1 MEHVDKSTGEVT
13 DQPERDVVGET
24 SAFVARD
31 LLDSL
36 VLEIKLLQRPWD
48 ALPQA
53 EQDEMIERLR
63 KQVLNNVRQAIGIIV
78 ADERAVMPATVES
91 VTFKDGIKAVLKIS
105 KHAGAR
111 HDLADHEGQDL
122 IIVMVDP
129 GDYMAGV
136 HDVRG
141 DPDQAEIGV
150 ENSAAD
156 AIARARGQKPSDDP
170 AADAERPT

>member
-1 MEHVDKSTGEVT
+1 MENEGNVDKETGEIAEET
-13 DQPERDVVGET
+13 KNDVFGAT

-31 LLDSL
+31 LLQSL

-63 KQVLNNVRQAIGIIV
+63 KQVLDNVRQALGLIV

-105 KHAGAR
+105 KHAAAR

-129 GDYMAGV
+129 ANYMAGV

-141 DPDQAEIGV
+141 DPNQQEIGV
-150 ENSAAD
+150 EDGAAN
-156 AIARARGQKPSDDP
+156 AIDKARGKKPTDDP
-170 AADAERPT
+170 LGEG